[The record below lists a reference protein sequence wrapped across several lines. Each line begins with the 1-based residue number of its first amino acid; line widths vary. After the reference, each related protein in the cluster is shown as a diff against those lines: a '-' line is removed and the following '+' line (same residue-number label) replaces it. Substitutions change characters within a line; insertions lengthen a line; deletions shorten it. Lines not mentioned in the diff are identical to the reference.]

1 MGTDYSNNIK
11 IIHEGTITDVL
22 NFFASSCHCGLRK
35 FREDFCI
42 LYTPEETCCSGMF
55 TNNKFAAAPVIVN
68 KEQLTKTR
76 NIKAIIISSGIANA
90 CTGLQGIEN
99 AEHTIKLASK
109 YLNLNTEN
117 ILVAST
123 GRIGKQLPM
132 DKVERGISVCSK
144 NLSRVGGH
152 NAARAI
158 LTIDKNSKEIAIKLK
173 FDEEIIKYAGN
184 QNDKINIKNSEITIG
199 GIAKG
204 SVMIEPDMATTL
216 AFLAADVKISSELLD
231 EALRECID
239 NTFNCIST
247 DGCQSTN
254 DMILIIANGA
264 SGMEIV
270 ERGKNYD
277 DFKNALFFVLKALS
291 LKIVEDGE
299 GATKTIEI
307 NVINAH
313 NKLEARSLGKKIAN
327 SILFKTAMF
336 GEDLNWGRIAAAIG
350 SAQHQIDQNKVDIFL
365 DDIQVMK
372 NGQASDFD
380 IEHGNRLM
388 KNKNLKFVVDLKA
401 GNDSAKIYTNDI
413 SYDYIKINAEYKKQ
427 K

>member
-1 MGTDYSNNIK
+1 METDYSNKIN
-11 IIHEGTITDVL
+11 IIHEGTITDVS

-55 TNNKFAAAPVIVN
+55 TGNKFAAAPVIVN

-76 NIKAIIISSGIANA
+76 DIRAIIISSGIANA
-90 CTGLQGIEN
+90 CTGQQGIEN
-99 AEHTIKLASK
+99 AKHTIELASR

-132 DKVERGISVCSK
+132 DKVERGISICSK

-158 LTIDKNSKEIAIKLK
+158 LTIDKNSKEIAIK
-173 FDEEIIKYAGN
+173 YAGN
-184 QNDKINIKNSEITIG
+184 QNDKINIKNNEITLG

-216 AFLAADVKISSELLD
+216 AFLATDVKISSALLD
-231 EALRECID
+231 EALRECVGS
-239 NTFNCIST
+239 TFNCIST

-254 DMILIIANGA
+254 DMILIVANGA
-264 SGMEIV
+264 GGIEIA
-270 ERGKNYD
+270 ERDKNFN

-291 LKIVEDGE
+291 LKVVEDAE
-299 GATKTIEI
+299 GATKIIEI
-307 NVINAH
+307 NVINAY
-313 NKLEARSLGKKIAN
+313 NKSEARSLGKKIAN

-350 SAQHQIDQNKVDIFL
+350 SVEHQIDQNKVDIYL

-372 NGQASDFD
+372 NGQANDFD

>member
-1 MGTDYSNNIK
+1 METDYSNNIK
-11 IIHEGTITDVL
+11 IIHEGTITDVPD
-22 NFFASSCHCGLRK
+22 FFASSCHCGLRK

-55 TNNKFAAAPVIVN
+55 TSNKFAAAPVIVS

-76 NIKAIIISSGIANA
+76 DIRAIVISSGIANA
-90 CTGLQGIEN
+90 CTGLPGIEN
-99 AEHTIKLASK
+99 AKHTIELASR

-132 DKVERGISVCSK
+132 DKVERGISICSK

-158 LTIDKNSKEIAIKLK
+158 LTIDKNSKEIAIK
-173 FDEEIIKYAGN
+173 YTGN
-184 QNDKINIKNSEITIG
+184 QNDKINIKNNEITIG
-199 GIAKG
+199 GMAKG

-216 AFLAADVKISSELLD
+216 VFLAADVKISSVLLD
-231 EALRECID
+231 EALRECVD
-239 NTFNCIST
+239 NTFNCVST

-254 DMILIIANGA
+254 DMILMLTNGA
-264 SGMEIV
+264 SGNEIA
-270 ERGKNYD
+270 ERDKNFN

-291 LKIVEDGE
+291 LKVIEDAE
-299 GATKTIEI
+299 GATKIIEI

-350 SAQHQIDQNKVDIFL
+350 SVEHQIDQNKVDIYL

-372 NGQASDFD
+372 NGQANDFD
-380 IEHGNRLM
+380 IEHGNKLM

>member
-1 MGTDYSNNIK
+1 METNYFNNIK
-11 IIHEGTITDVL
+11 IIHEGTITDVS

-35 FREDFCI
+35 FREDFCV

-55 TNNKFAAAPVIVN
+55 TSNKFAAAPVVVN

-76 NIKAIIISSGIANA
+76 VIKAIIISSGIANA

-99 AEHTIKLASK
+99 AKHTIELASR

-132 DKVERGISVCSK
+132 DKVERGISICSK

-158 LTIDKNSKEIAIKLK
+158 LTIDKNSKEIAIK
-173 FDEEIIKYAGN
+173 YVGN
-184 QNDKINIKNSEITIG
+184 QNDKINIKNNEITIG

-204 SVMIEPDMATTL
+204 SVMIEPDMATIL
-216 AFLAADVKISSELLD
+216 IFLAADVKISSALLD
-231 EALRECID
+231 EALRECVD

-254 DMILIIANGA
+254 DMILMLANGA
-264 SGMEIV
+264 SGIEIA
-270 ERGKNYD
+270 ERDKNFN

-291 LKIVEDGE
+291 LKVVEDAE
-299 GATKTIEI
+299 GATKIIEI
-307 NVINAH
+307 DVINAH

-336 GEDLNWGRIAAAIG
+336 GEDLNWGRIATAIG
-350 SAQHQIDQNKVDIFL
+350 SVEHQIDQNKVDIYL

-372 NGQASDFD
+372 NGQANDFD

-401 GNDSAKIYTNDI
+401 GNDSAIIYTNDI

>member
-1 MGTDYSNNIK
+1 METNYFNNIK
-11 IIHEGTITDVL
+11 IIHEGTITDVS

-35 FREDFCI
+35 FREDFCV

-55 TNNKFAAAPVIVN
+55 TSNKFAAAPVVVN

-76 NIKAIIISSGIANA
+76 VIKAIIISSGIANA

-99 AEHTIKLASK
+99 AKHTIELASR

-132 DKVERGISVCSK
+132 DKVERGISICSK

-158 LTIDKNSKEIAIKLK
+158 LTIDKNSKEIAIK
-173 FDEEIIKYAGN
+173 YVGN
-184 QNDKINIKNSEITIG
+184 QNDKINIKNNEITIG

-204 SVMIEPDMATTL
+204 SVMIEPDMATIL
-216 AFLAADVKISSELLD
+216 VFLAADVKISSELLD
-231 EALRECID
+231 EALRECVD

-254 DMILIIANGA
+254 DMILMLANGA
-264 SGMEIV
+264 SGIEIA
-270 ERGKNYD
+270 ERDKNFN

-291 LKIVEDGE
+291 LKVVEDAE
-299 GATKTIEI
+299 GATKIIEI
-307 NVINAH
+307 DVINAH

-336 GEDLNWGRIAAAIG
+336 GEDLNWGRIATAIG
-350 SAQHQIDQNKVDIFL
+350 SVEHQIDQNKVDIYL

-372 NGQASDFD
+372 NGQANDFD

>member
-1 MGTDYSNNIK
+1 MVVDNFSKIK
-11 IIHEGTITDVL
+11 IIHEGTITDVS
-22 NFFASSCHCGLRK
+22 NFFAASCHCGIRK

-42 LYTPEETCCSGMF
+42 LYTPAETCCSGMF
-55 TNNKFAAAPVIVN
+55 TSNKFAAAPVVVN
-68 KEQLTKTR
+68 KEQLIKTR
-76 NIKAIIISSGIANA
+76 DIKAIIISSGIANA
-90 CTGLQGIEN
+90 CTGLTGIEN
-99 AEHTIKLASK
+99 AKHTIGLASR
-109 YLNLNTEN
+109 YLDLGNEN

-132 DKVERGISVCSK
+132 DKVERGINICSK

-152 NAARAI
+152 GAARAI
-158 LTIDKNSKEIAIKLK
+158 LTIDKNSKEIAIR
-173 FDEEIIKYAGN
+173 YAGN
-184 QNDKINIKNSEITIG
+184 QNNKINTKNNEITIG

-204 SVMIEPDMATTL
+204 SVMVEPDMATTL
-216 AFLAADVKISSELLD
+216 AFLATDIKISSELLD
-231 EALRECID
+231 EALRECVD

-254 DMILIIANGA
+254 DMILMLANGA
-264 SGMEIV
+264 SGIEIA
-270 ERGKNYD
+270 ERDKNFN

-291 LKIVEDGE
+291 LKVVEDAE
-299 GATKTIEI
+299 GATKIIEI

-313 NKLEARSLGKKIAN
+313 NKLEAKSLGKKIAN

-350 SAQHQIDQNKVDIFL
+350 SVEHQIDQNKVDIYM

-372 NGQASDFD
+372 NGQANDFD

-388 KNKNLKFVVDLKA
+388 KDKNLKFVVDLKA
-401 GNDSAKIYTNDI
+401 GNDSVKIYTNDI

>member
-1 MGTDYSNNIK
+1 METNYFNNIK
-11 IIHEGTITDVL
+11 IIHEGTITDVS

-55 TNNKFAAAPVIVN
+55 TSNKFAAAPVVVN

-76 NIKAIIISSGIANA
+76 DIKAIIISSGIANA
-90 CTGLQGIEN
+90 CTGLPGIEN
-99 AEHTIKLASK
+99 AKHTIELASR

-132 DKVERGISVCSK
+132 DKVERGISICSK

-158 LTIDKNSKEIAIKLK
+158 LTIDKNSKEIAIK
-173 FDEEIIKYAGN
+173 YVGN
-184 QNDKINIKNSEITIG
+184 QNDKINIKNNEITIG

-216 AFLAADVKISSELLD
+216 VFLAADVKISSALLD
-231 EALRECID
+231 EALRECVG

-254 DMILIIANGA
+254 DMILMLANGA
-264 SGMEIV
+264 SGIEIA
-270 ERGKNYD
+270 ERDKNFN

-291 LKIVEDGE
+291 LKVVEDAE
-299 GATKTIEI
+299 GATKIIEI

-350 SAQHQIDQNKVDIFL
+350 SVEHQIDQNKVDIYM

-372 NGQASDFD
+372 NGQANDFD

>member
-1 MGTDYSNNIK
+1 METNYFNNIK
-11 IIHEGTITDVL
+11 IIHEGTITDVS

-35 FREDFCI
+35 FREDFCV

-55 TNNKFAAAPVIVN
+55 TSNKFAAAPVVVN

-76 NIKAIIISSGIANA
+76 VIKAIIISSGIANA

-99 AEHTIKLASK
+99 AKHTIELASR

-132 DKVERGISVCSK
+132 DKVERGISICSK

-158 LTIDKNSKEIAIKLK
+158 LTIDKNSKEIAIK
-173 FDEEIIKYAGN
+173 YVGN
-184 QNDKINIKNSEITIG
+184 QNDKINIKNNEITIG

-204 SVMIEPDMATTL
+204 SVMIEPDMATIL
-216 AFLAADVKISSELLD
+216 IFLAADVKISSALLD
-231 EALRECID
+231 EALRECVD

-254 DMILIIANGA
+254 DMILMLANGA
-264 SGMEIV
+264 SGIEIA
-270 ERGKNYD
+270 ERDKNFN

-291 LKIVEDGE
+291 LKVVEDAE
-299 GATKTIEI
+299 GATKIIEI

-336 GEDLNWGRIAAAIG
+336 GEDLNWGRIATAIG
-350 SAQHQIDQNKVDIFL
+350 SVEHQIDQNKVDIYL

-372 NGQASDFD
+372 NGQANDFD

-401 GNDSAKIYTNDI
+401 GNDSAIIYTNDI